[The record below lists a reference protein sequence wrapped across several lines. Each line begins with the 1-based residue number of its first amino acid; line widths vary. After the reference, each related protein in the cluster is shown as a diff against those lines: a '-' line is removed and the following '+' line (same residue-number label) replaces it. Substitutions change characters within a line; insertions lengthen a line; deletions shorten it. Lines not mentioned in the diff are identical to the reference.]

1 MAFNSQLGRFG
12 DTART
17 LTMVADFDQQ
27 AAIIVSGNGPIV
39 GPRPNLIDVL
49 TSKGFSEPG
58 DLTWINW
65 QTTFGTHRNTYMGTG
80 GVVLHQSC
88 TTPHPAFPAHC
99 LHELSPPLTH
109 GSLRWFSNRVGTIAD
124 NLHTRGDGTEGINP
138 ASRPVWNFIISA
150 AGEIVTGS
158 EDFEAIK
165 HTCLAAGENV
175 WAAGQIGVRGGS
187 VHLVDLQSGHYVRP
201 NVAPSTHLSRQ
212 LIIFTENV
220 FKEYCTHFGI
230 APLHANFRCVW
241 R

>member
-17 LTMVADFDQQ
+17 LTTIADFDQQ
-27 AAIIVSGNGPIV
+27 AAIIISANGPIV

-65 QTTFGTHRNTYMGTG
+65 QGVFGTHRNAYMGQG
-80 GVVLHQSC
+80 GSALRQTC
-88 TTPHPAFPAHC
+88 TTANPAFPAHC
-99 LHELSPPLTH
+99 LHELSPPLVH
-109 GSLRWFSNRVGTIAD
+109 GSLRWFGNRVGAIPD
-124 NLHTRGDGTEGINP
+124 NLHLRGDGTLGVNP
-138 ASRPVWNFIISA
+138 ASRPVWNFIVTTS
-150 AGEIVTGS
+150 GEIVTGS
-158 EDFEAIK
+158 EDFESIK

-175 WAAGQIGVRGGS
+175 WSAGQIGVQGGS

-201 NVAPSTHLSRQ
+201 NVAPGTPLSHR
-212 LIIFTENV
+212 LIAFTENV
-220 FKEYCTHFGI
+220 FKDYCAHFGI
-230 APLHANFRCVW
+230 VPLHANFRCVW